1 MPSDSRLKRFLLEDG
16 ELSLRGQLLGG
27 LGVLL
32 FVALLA
38 EIVAVLVWLPSSWS
52 PYALLAGFF
61 GLAALLVGILLLF
74 SHLLLERLLIEPLE
88 EMVDDAERIAEGDHE
103 HRMEGEGPLELRRLA
118 QSVNEMAGQLIRHQ
132 EELAENIR
140 SLDDVNRELTE
151 ARDELVRAE
160 KLASVGRLA
169 AGLAHEIGNP
179 LNAITTYVEIG
190 RRRSGGEPDWLVG
203 IAEEAQRIDRI
214 VGGLL
219 DYASPGS
226 GPTVDVEVNEVVEE
240 TVELLERQGRLDGLA
255 LQRELGPELPR
266 VRANPFHLQQVL
278 VNLLIN
284 SCDALQEADDGGTI
298 VVATRAEVAEGV
310 PAERPRPRRSD
321 DPEEVDY
328 SHIRR
333 FNAPSSE
340 IRRHGFQEGVRL
352 VTLEVRDD
360 GPGLPEGDVERVF
373 DPFFTTKDPGK
384 GTGLGLSVS
393 ARLVGMMGGTVE
405 ASNREAGG
413 CVFRVK
419 LPASDGAAV
428 GGVAPDAD
436 EDLERTTERGPNG
449 GEYG

>member
-1 MPSDSRLKRFLLEDG
+1 MADDHDPQPVLLDDG

-27 LGVLL
+27 LGILL
-32 FVALLA
+32 LVALLA
-38 EIVAVLVWLPSSWS
+38 EILAVLVWLSADWPA
-52 PYALLAGFF
+52 YALVALFF
-61 GLAALLVGILLLF
+61 GLAVLLVGVLLLF
-74 SHLLLERLLIEPLE
+74 SHVLLQRLLIEPLE
-88 EMVDDAERIAEGDHE
+88 EMAHDAERISEGEHQ
-103 HRMEGEGPLELRRLA
+103 HRMEAEGPLELRRLA
-118 QSVNEMAGQLIRHQ
+118 QSVNEMAAQLISHK

-190 RRRSGGEPDWLVG
+190 RRRTGGEPRWMVG
-203 IAEEAQRIDRI
+203 ISEEAERIDRI

-226 GPTVDVEVNEVVEE
+226 GPTVDVDVNEVVEE
-240 TVELLERQGRLDGLA
+240 TVELLERQGRLDGL
-255 LQRELGPELPR
+255 ELRRDLTDELYR

-278 VNLLIN
+278 VNLIIN
-284 SCDALQEADDGGTI
+284 SCDAVEDSHDGGEILITTRPEHADGG
-298 VVATRAEVAEGV
+298 AT
-310 PAERPRPRRSD
+310 ERPRARRSD

-340 IRRHGFQEGVRL
+340 FRRHGFRKGDRL
-352 VTLEVRDD
+352 VTLTVEDD
-360 GPGLPEGDVERVF
+360 GPGLPGGDVERVF

-393 ARLVGMMGGTVE
+393 ARLVAMMGGTME
-405 ASNREAGG
+405 ASNLDDGG
-413 CVFRVK
+413 CAIRVK
-419 LPASDGAAV
+419 LPAVD
-428 GGVAPDAD
+428 
-436 EDLERTTERGPNG
+436 G
-449 GEYG
+449 GEED